1 MQFTE
6 NRALSTVKKI
16 IKLFI
21 ILVLNERQ
29 TLCMTN
35 SAILALKVGSF
46 LFSTSA
52 GVDISPLF
60 LTDQ

>member
-35 SAILALKVGSF
+35 SAILALKVALS
-46 LFSTSA
+46 SA
-52 GVDISPLF
+52 MLYYYF
-60 LTDQ
+60 